1 MTRVVALV
9 VLAVI
14 IVGSGFWLAR
24 DRSSAGGSAPG
35 DIGGSAASAVSPA
48 PAAAGATS
56 AAGPES
62 AKHESAE
69 EESSDEPTGTVDASQ
84 VADGQPAGS
93 QAEEAEPGVVEADD
107 TGSPGSATTDAEAG
121 ESGAPTVG
129 EADGLTS
136 PVTLPDG
143 YTQVDYLSEAPVQAF
158 DAPRQVLD
166 PSLDY
171 VAVLRTSRGD
181 ITVDLFEDATPETVN
196 NFVFLALNRYY
207 DGVPFHR
214 VLEGFMAQ
222 TGDPTGTGRGGPG
235 YAFDDEIVPELSFDS
250 RGVLAMAN
258 AGKDAQGNGTNGSQF
273 FITFEP
279 TPWLDGNHTIFGRVT
294 AGEGALDE
302 ITRIDPGTPSAI
314 AFFDDT
320 VAQLRAQGID
330 IPGADDEKA
339 SDAIEALLGAMPL
352 AGQTFALAGQTAVVG
367 TAGGNPAF
375 GFWPAP
381 DELLTVVIA
390 ARPR

>member
-1 MTRVVALV
+1 MTRVAALV

-24 DRSSAGGSAPG
+24 ERSTPSGSVPG
-35 DIGGSAASAVSPA
+35 D
-48 PAAAGATS
+48 AAGASVS
-56 AAGPES
+56 ASPTPATPE
-62 AKHESAE
+62 A
-69 EESSDEPTGTVDASQ
+69 P
-84 VADGQPAGS
+84 
-93 QAEEAEPGVVEADD
+93 AEEAPAVAEA
-107 TGSPGSATTDAEAG
+107 SPDSPEVGEERQASAPDGAELEAEAG
-121 ESGAPTVG
+121 EDPG
-129 EADGLTS
+129 ADGDATAAGPLA
-136 PVTLPDG
+136 PVALPDG

-166 PSLDY
+166 AGLEY
-171 VAVLRTSRGD
+171 AAVLRTNRGD
-181 ITVDLFEDATPETVN
+181 ITVDLFEDAAPQTVN
-196 NFVFLALNRYY
+196 NFAFLALNHYY

-235 YAFDDEIVPELSFDS
+235 YAFDDEIAPELSFDA

-273 FITFEP
+273 FLTFEP
-279 TPWLDGNHTIFGRVT
+279 TPWLDGNHTIFGRVV
-294 AGEGALDE
+294 AGDPVLDE
-302 ITRIDPGTPSAI
+302 ITRIDPNTPSAI

-320 VAQLRAQGID
+320 LAQLREQGVD
-330 IPGADDEKA
+330 IPGADDEKV
-339 SDAIEALLGAMPL
+339 SDAIEALLGALPL
-352 AGQTFALAGQTAVVG
+352 AGQTFAVAGQTAVVG
-367 TAGGNPAF
+367 TAGGNQAF